1 MFETE
6 VINPGVQDGV
16 VDDPGVDIVL
26 PSESPPD
33 EERQALV
40 EEVVLLLCLNHLG
53 SFLPEFQHGLHHV
66 NRSTAGLNLLSEGE
80 EGEVGSCKVR
90 DYNIMSFLLRLKN

>member
-26 PSESPPD
+26 PSEPPPD
-33 EERQALV
+33 VDWEALV
-40 EEVVLLLCLNHLG
+40 EEGVLLLGLNHFG
-53 SFLPEFQHGLHHV
+53 SFLPESEDGLHHV
-66 NRSTAGLNLLSEGE
+66 NGSTAGLDLLSE
-80 EGEVGSCKVR
+80 R
-90 DYNIMSFLLRLKN
+90 